1 MLVFFSS
8 SRAHIFPLSS
18 FSLLIRLKYLFS
30 IPDIYSQIKTVP
42 HVKSSFRTDSDN
54 GFPPNAYFFPIDTP
68 CLEFIFKDLAKTFS
82 SWSRSTSISPFTSTP
97 PRTPVAVHFPDPAIQ
112 PEIDP
117 CSNSPLLIR
126 LWDSVYPWGKRTCDS
141 GRREFKNERR
151 EDWRRRG

>member
-1 MLVFFSS
+1 MLVFFFFSS

-126 LWDSVYPWGKRTCDS
+126 L
-141 GRREFKNERR
+141 
-151 EDWRRRG
+151 